1 MAKKK
6 DSTIPWLLLTLWDH
20 PQSGVVTMQGK
31 VHYDA
36 WLERERDRIAAQHGR
51 LARIVERDGK
61 VALAVNDPC
70 LCGAFKA
77 SGARNPR
84 AICRC
89 ADCVQFREHS
99 YWREI

>member
-6 DSTIPWLLLTLWDH
+6 DGTIPWLLLTLWDH

-31 VHYDA
+31 VRYDM

-51 LARIVERDGK
+51 QARIVERDGK
-61 VALAVNDPC
+61 LALAVNDPC
-70 LCGAFKA
+70 LCSMFKA
-77 SGARNPR
+77 SGVGNPR

-89 ADCVQFREHS
+89 ADCVQFRENS
-99 YWREI
+99 YWRET